1 MKRGRSEIDEIGEAK
16 WIYESNNGKKPIGK
30 TYSFD
35 FWTALYAYP
44 VV

>member
-16 WIYESNNGKKPIGK
+16 WIYDNGKKPIGK